1 MSTSSYKNITSSI
14 WGCKRKCTT
23 MNYSRRE
30 RRFYRIKRKLR
41 QLLPLST
48 TSKTILQ
55 IQLNKQLNLTQSQ
68 KTPRSPFLKN
78 LKSLLRGPTLVTTTR
93 NVEWST
99 SSKWKKVSGRDSV
112 KSLKTGTISLESSLT
127 IYSRWHS
134 LRNKRRRCNKRS
146 LNSKRWNKMLMIRVC
161 E

>member
-1 MSTSSYKNITSSI
+1 MSTSSCKNITSST

-23 MNYSRRE
+23 MNYSRKE
-30 RRFYRIKRKLR
+30 RRFYHIKRKL
-41 QLLPLST
+41 QLLLHST

-68 KTPRSPFLKN
+68 KTPRSPSLKN
-78 LKSLLRGPTLVTTTR
+78 LKSPLRGKMQVTTTR
-93 NVEWST
+93 NAVWST
-99 SSKWKKVSGRDSV
+99 SSKWRRVSGRDSV
-112 KSLKTGTISLESSLT
+112 KSQKTGTISLESSLT

-134 LRNKRRRCNKRS
+134 PRNKRRRCNKRS

>member
-1 MSTSSYKNITSSI
+1 MSTSSCKNITSST

-23 MNYSRRE
+23 MNYSRKE
-30 RRFYRIKRKLR
+30 RKFCHIKRKLR
-41 QLLPLST
+41 QLLPLSII
-48 TSKTILQ
+48 SKIILQ

-68 KTPRSPFLKN
+68 KTPPNPSLRN
-78 LKSLLRGPTLVTTTR
+78 LKSLLRGPTLGTTTR
-93 NVEWST
+93 NGVWST
-99 SSKWKKVSGRDSV
+99 SSKWMRVSGRDSV

-134 LRNKRRRCNKRS
+134 ARNKRRRCSKRL

>member
-1 MSTSSYKNITSSI
+1 MSTSSCKNITSST

-41 QLLPLST
+41 QLLPLSI

-55 IQLNKQLNLTQSQ
+55 IQLNKQLNLTLSK
-68 KTPRSPFLKN
+68 KTPRSPSLKN
-78 LKSLLRGPTLVTTTR
+78 LKLPLRGKMQVKTTQ

-99 SSKWKKVSGRDSV
+99 SSKWRRVSGRDSV
-112 KSLKTGTISLESSLT
+112 KSQKTGTISLESSLT

-134 LRNKRRRCNKRS
+134 PRNKRRRCNKRS